1 MSILEKLVE
10 QEINEPGFFL
20 CCFCCCFFN
29 VLCVC
34 IYFVFWCVRV
44 ELEVSGVMHLFHC
57 SVFSIANLLKCT
69 LTSHI
74 LLVFYYLIT
83 LLKNLTK
90 PAACWGMFFLSFENQ
105 IKVLNA

>member
-1 MSILEKLVE
+1 M
-10 QEINEPGFFL
+10 
-20 CCFCCCFFN
+20 
-29 VLCVC
+29 
-34 IYFVFWCVRV
+34 RV
-44 ELEVSGVMHLFHC
+44 ELEVSGVMHPFHC